1 MGNVETPSHYVLEGL
16 DVKSIDV
23 IRSVLGQYGFIK
35 FCLGCAMK
43 YLIRAGKKDSF
54 YKDIEKAVNFL
65 NYILET
71 RGEEDAESHNIS
83 PCQRPHIL

>member
-1 MGNVETPSHYVLEGL
+1 MKSGETPSHYVLEGL

-23 IRSVLGQYGFIK
+23 IQSVLGQYGFIK

-71 RGEEDAESHNIS
+71 KGEA
-83 PCQRPHIL
+83 